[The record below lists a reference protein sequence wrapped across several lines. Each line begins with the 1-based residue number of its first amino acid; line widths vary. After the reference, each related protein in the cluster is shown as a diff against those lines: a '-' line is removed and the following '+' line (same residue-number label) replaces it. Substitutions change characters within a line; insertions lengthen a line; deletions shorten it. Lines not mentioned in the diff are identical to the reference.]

1 MPEPGEPRPPSKE
14 EIQQQIEDLNE
25 MIKNNKGKVDEEMMK
40 AWDEKKEE
48 LEAELSKLEGE

>member
-25 MIKNNKGKVDEEMMK
+25 MIENNKGKVDEEMMK